1 MDKTLKIFL
10 LHEMTASYYSFDI
23 IKRLWF
29 LSSKWTINGVQNDY
43 RLQLNLTYLEVNVSV
58 GITSV
63 S

>member
-43 RLQLNLTYLEVNVSV
+43 RLQLTTLEVNVSV

>member
-1 MDKTLKIFL
+1 MDKSLKIFL
-10 LHEMTASYYSFDI
+10 LYEMTASYYSFDI

-43 RLQLNLTYLEVNVSV
+43 RLQLTTLEVNVSV

>member
-1 MDKTLKIFL
+1 MDKSLKIFL

-43 RLQLNLTYLEVNVSV
+43 RLQLTTLEVNVSV